1 MITRTVV
8 ALREAGDADA
18 EVLVAVWAG
27 VLRRGEPGQQ
37 VEDVRQ
43 VIADA
48 VADPDSRLVVAEFD
62 GRVAGAVYLR
72 AATVSPINLEPVVL
86 ALSPHVLPEHRRHGV
101 GRALMD
107 AAVSWAEERGIG
119 HMATATASGA
129 RDANRFMARLAM
141 APQAV
146 LRVATTSAIRSKVT
160 PPGRGNRQLTQVL
173 AARRSQRQR
182 GNDGRCAG
190 PAVPTQSR

>member
-1 MITRTVV
+1 MITRNAVV
-8 ALREAGDADA
+8 LREAVTADA

-37 VEDVRQ
+37 VDDVRR

-48 VADPDSRLVVAEFD
+48 AADPDSRLVVAEFD
-62 GRVAGAVYLR
+62 GQVAGAVYLR
-72 AATVSPINLEPVVL
+72 ASTVSPINLEPVVL
-86 ALSPHVLPEHRRHGV
+86 TLSPHVLPDHRRRGV

-146 LRVATTSAIRSKVT
+146 LRVAPTSAVRSKVS
-160 PPGRGNRQLTQVL
+160 PSGRANRQLTQVL

-182 GNDGRCAG
+182 GNGGRCAD
-190 PAVPTQSR
+190 PVVPTQSR

>member
-1 MITRTVV
+1 MITRTAVV
-8 ALREAGDADA
+8 LRDAVTADA

-37 VEDVRQ
+37 VNDVRQ
-43 VIADA
+43 VIAEA
-48 VADPDSRLVVAEFD
+48 AADPDSRLVVAEYD
-62 GRVAGAVYLR
+62 GAVAGAVYLR
-72 AATVSPINLEPVVL
+72 LSTVSPINLEPVVL
-86 ALSPHVLPEHRRHGV
+86 ALSPHVLSDYRRRGV

-107 AAVSWAEERGIG
+107 AAVSWTEDRGIG
-119 HMATATASGA
+119 HMATATTSGV

-146 LRVATTSAIRSKVT
+146 LRVATTSAVRSKVS
-160 PPGRGNRQLTQVL
+160 PQGRGNRQLTQVL

-182 GNDGRCAG
+182 GNDGRCAE
-190 PAVPTQSR
+190 PAVPTQPR